1 MQNNA
6 LNIVAAD
13 DDEVVLELLVH
24 SLKKAGHNT
33 VGFNESEK
41 LVSYLKHQQEEPD
54 VIILDKLMPDLSG
67 LDILKHI
74 KKDPRLQDIPVIIQ
88 SGDIGLEY
96 LQESVDAGAYYY
108 LTKPYDQD
116 TMVSLVKAAARDSLN
131 RKLIRDDLKLGV
143 QHFQFLKQ
151 AVFKIQNPTD
161 GLRIAALIA
170 SMAKRTQEVSL
181 VLSELITNAI
191 EHGNLG
197 IGYQR
202 KAQLL
207 EVGQL
212 DNEIEHLL
220 NLEENKKKFLHVYF
234 ARSANKIKVRVT
246 DEGEGFDWKNYLH
259 INPDRF
265 VDLNGRGIAYAK
277 IVGIDLHYSDEGRV
291 VEFACSR

>member
-33 VGFNESEK
+33 VGFNQSDK

-151 AVFKIQNPTD
+151 AVFKIQNPSD
-161 GLRIAALIA
+161 GLRIAAIIA
-170 SMAKRTQEVSL
+170 SMTKRTQEVSL

-220 NLEENKKKFLHVYF
+220 NLEENKKKFVHVYF
-234 ARSANKIKVRVT
+234 ARSTNKIKVRVT

-291 VEFACSR
+291 VEFACSS